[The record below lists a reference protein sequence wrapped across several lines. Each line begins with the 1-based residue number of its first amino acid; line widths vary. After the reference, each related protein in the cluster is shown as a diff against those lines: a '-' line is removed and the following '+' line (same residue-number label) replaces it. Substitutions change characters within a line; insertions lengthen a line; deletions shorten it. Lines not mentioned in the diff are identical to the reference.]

1 MDNSQF
7 TMNTSKFS
15 FHSGLARNVF
25 HIITLSQFLILLT
38 GCGVYKNYER
48 PADITADGI
57 YGSAQS
63 GDSLGM
69 GDLTWRQVFTDP
81 QLQALIEKT
90 LAQNSNMRQAD
101 LRIQEA
107 QNNLKAAKLAFLPSL
122 AISPQGTIS
131 GMWDP
136 QDRPAYR
143 NVMGGGATKSY
154 SLPLALNWQIDCFGQ
169 LRNAKKGSEVALENM
184 KTVRQA
190 VQTSLVA
197 NVANLYYTLA
207 LLDQELVI
215 AQETSENWRQN
226 LEVTRLLM
234 QAGQSN
240 KAAVAS
246 TEAQYWNICASV
258 VELQNSIHH
267 IENTLS
273 ALCGETPHHISRNA
287 LSTFQTPSITTTGF
301 PISLLARR
309 PDVRQ
314 AELALAAAFYG
325 KNQAKASFFP
335 QLTISAQGQYTNSL
349 GSMVLNPGGI
359 IAALVG
365 SLAQPLFA
373 QGKLRAAYKNAKA
386 EMEVASI
393 GFQQTL
399 IDAGSQVNTAM
410 ANIHAAKAKQTL
422 LASQVQSLQQAV
434 EATQDLM
441 KNSNQVT
448 YLNVLTAQSS
458 LLGAQLNQVSNQF
471 DIVSST
477 IDLYQAL
484 GGGVE

>member
-1 MDNSQF
+1 MDKYMKRISFLVFN
-7 TMNTSKFS
+7 FS
-15 FHSGLARNVF
+15 FL
-25 HIITLSQFLILLT
+25 LILSS
-38 GCGVYKNYER
+38 CGVYKNYER
-48 PADITADGI
+48 PTDLTVEGI
-57 YGSAQS
+57 YGDAQS
-63 GDSLGM
+63 GDSLGL
-69 GDLTWRQVFTDP
+69 GDLGWRQVFTDP

-90 LAQNSNMRQAD
+90 LQQNSNMRQAD

-107 QNNLKAAKLAFLPSL
+107 QNNLKAAKLAFAPSL
-122 AISPQGTIS
+122 AFSPSGTIS
-131 GMWDP
+131 GTWDP
-136 QDRPAYR
+136 QNRAAYKG
-143 NVMGGGATKSY
+143 VLGGGATKTY
-154 SLPLALNWQIDCFGQ
+154 SVPVALNWQIDCFGQ
-169 LRNAKKGSEVALENM
+169 LRNAKKGSEVAVENM

-207 LLDQELVI
+207 MLDEELAI
-215 AQETSENWRQN
+215 ATQTSENWKQN
-226 LEVTRLLM
+226 LEVTKLLM

-246 TEAQYWNICASV
+246 TEAQYWSICTSV
-258 VELQNSIHH
+258 VELQNTIHQ

-273 ALCGETPHHISRNA
+273 ALVGETPHHISRSA
-287 LSTFQTPSITTTGF
+287 LSSFQTPAITTTGF
-301 PISLLARR
+301 PIGLLARR
-309 PDVRQ
+309 PDVKQ
-314 AELALAAAFYG
+314 AELALASAFYG

-335 QLTISAQGQYTNSL
+335 QLNITAQGQYTNSL
-349 GSMVLNPGGI
+349 GAAVINPGGV

-386 EMEVASI
+386 EMEIASI

-399 IDAGSQVNTAM
+399 IDAGSEVNTAM
-410 ANIHAAKAKQTL
+410 ANISAAKIKQSL
-422 LASQVQSLQQAV
+422 LANQVTSLQDAV
-434 EATQDLM
+434 EATQALM

-458 LLGAQLNQVSNQF
+458 LLSAQLNQVSNQF
-471 DIVSST
+471 DIVSHT

-484 GGGVE
+484 GGGAE

>member
-1 MDNSQF
+1 
-7 TMNTSKFS
+7 
-15 FHSGLARNVF
+15 
-25 HIITLSQFLILLT
+25 
-38 GCGVYKNYER
+38 
-48 PADITADGI
+48 
-57 YGSAQS
+57 
-63 GDSLGM
+63 
-69 GDLTWRQVFTDP
+69 
-81 QLQALIEKT
+81 
-90 LAQNSNMRQAD
+90 
-101 LRIQEA
+101 
-107 QNNLKAAKLAFLPSL
+107 
-122 AISPQGTIS
+122 
-131 GMWDP
+131 
-136 QDRPAYR
+136 
-143 NVMGGGATKSY
+143 
-154 SLPLALNWQIDCFGQ
+154 
-169 LRNAKKGSEVALENM
+169 
-184 KTVRQA
+184 
-190 VQTSLVA
+190 
-197 NVANLYYTLA
+197 
-207 LLDQELVI
+207 
-215 AQETSENWRQN
+215 
-226 LEVTRLLM
+226 
-234 QAGQSN
+234 
-240 KAAVAS
+240 
-246 TEAQYWNICASV
+246 
-258 VELQNSIHH
+258 
-267 IENTLS
+267 
-273 ALCGETPHHISRNA
+273 
-287 LSTFQTPSITTTGF
+287 
-301 PISLLARR
+301 LARR